1 MDVSVI
7 IVSYNTC
14 DLLKKCICSILEKTK
29 GVSFEIIVVDNHSSD
44 ESVKVITE
52 SFPEVKIISLEE
64 NLGFGRANNWGSYK
78 SIGKYLFFLNPDTI
92 LLNDAISI
100 LVEFLSKNP
109 EIAIVGGNL
118 YKEDMSFN
126 GSYRMEMPSF
136 FDEIKGV
143 LNYNNNNCECFNLS
157 NQPKEVQYVCGADM
171 MIKKK
176 VFEEIGGFNPNFF
189 MYCEEPFIS
198 NEARKLGYKTYSC
211 PKAKIIHK
219 DGSSC
224 KNNQFDKITRFYS
237 VESHLKFSRYYMG
250 YFKYFILKM
259 MHVLKSSIALIKA
272 LFINDSRRIRYWKK
286 YLYVVLHS

>member
-64 NLGFGRANNWGSYK
+64 NLGFGRAN
-78 SIGKYLFFLNPDTI
+78 
-92 LLNDAISI
+92 
-100 LVEFLSKNP
+100 
-109 EIAIVGGNL
+109 VGGNL

-198 NEARKLGYKTYSC
+198 
-211 PKAKIIHK
+211 
-219 DGSSC
+219 
-224 KNNQFDKITRFYS
+224 
-237 VESHLKFSRYYMG
+237 
-250 YFKYFILKM
+250 
-259 MHVLKSSIALIKA
+259 
-272 LFINDSRRIRYWKK
+272 
-286 YLYVVLHS
+286 

>member
-126 GSYRMEMPSF
+126 GSCRMEMPSF

-143 LNYNNNNCECFNLS
+143 LNY
-157 NQPKEVQYVCGADM
+157 
-171 MIKKK
+171 
-176 VFEEIGGFNPNFF
+176 
-189 MYCEEPFIS
+189 
-198 NEARKLGYKTYSC
+198 
-211 PKAKIIHK
+211 KIIIVNVLIFQINPK
-219 DGSSC
+219 
-224 KNNQFDKITRFYS
+224 KFNMY
-237 VESHLKFSRYYMG
+237 VE
-250 YFKYFILKM
+250 
-259 MHVLKSSIALIKA
+259 LI
-272 LFINDSRRIRYWKK
+272 
-286 YLYVVLHS
+286 

>member
-100 LVEFLSKNP
+100 LVEFLSK
-109 EIAIVGGNL
+109 
-118 YKEDMSFN
+118 
-126 GSYRMEMPSF
+126 
-136 FDEIKGV
+136 
-143 LNYNNNNCECFNLS
+143 
-157 NQPKEVQYVCGADM
+157 
-171 MIKKK
+171 
-176 VFEEIGGFNPNFF
+176 
-189 MYCEEPFIS
+189 
-198 NEARKLGYKTYSC
+198 
-211 PKAKIIHK
+211 
-219 DGSSC
+219 
-224 KNNQFDKITRFYS
+224 KND
-237 VESHLKFSRYYMG
+237 
-250 YFKYFILKM
+250 
-259 MHVLKSSIALIKA
+259 
-272 LFINDSRRIRYWKK
+272 
-286 YLYVVLHS
+286 